1 MQTRKTRKR
10 GGQIVHYSRDKPWH
24 YRWRPLRSHNMDCGP
39 NCFFVLKYADRETC
53 EEMARRT
60 RGGIRPEK
68 IISLLDEAYGNGH
81 RWHIIS
87 QNGYDDQYENQNS
100 EENYNINYYFI
111 NTYLNKN
118 DATFASV
125 KYGQFLHYFVV
136 LKDENGFHAIDAQNG
151 ETMRLKDYMDDY
163 TKDFGY
169 CTLSIIDSP
178 KHHREPYK
186 VTMNKIKKYFFS
198 KKELIRHEKTRER
211 TWQKIETASMA
222 EANAE
227 SRAYTQTS
235 ESRSKSKS
243 SKSKSVN
250 SNT

>member
-1 MQTRKTRKR
+1 MQTRKR

-24 YRWRPLRSHNMDCGP
+24 YRWKPLRSHNMDCGP

-60 RGGIRPEK
+60 RNGIRPEK
-68 IISLLDEAYGNGH
+68 IITLLDEAYGKEHNW
-81 RWHIIS
+81 RIIS
-87 QNGYDDQYENQNS
+87 QKGYDDQYEES
-100 EENYNINYYFI
+100 DEENFDVTYYFI
-111 NTYLNKN
+111 KSYLNRN

-125 KYGQFLHYFVV
+125 KYGRFLHYFVV
-136 LKDENGFHAIDAQNG
+136 LKDEHGFHAIDAQNG

-163 TKDFGY
+163 TKEFGD
-169 CTLSIIDSP
+169 CTLSIVVSP
-178 KHHREPYK
+178 LHHREPYK
-186 VTMNKIKKYFFS
+186 VTMNKIKRYFFS
-198 KKELIRHEKTRER
+198 KKEILRHEKTRER
-211 TWQKIETASMA
+211 TWQKFETATMA

-227 SRAYTQTS
+227 SRAYT
-235 ESRSKSKS
+235 RKSKSK